1 MYKINNTPPKDILS
15 VIPKDEEIIW
25 HGRPD
30 LRRFCLTAIGIK
42 YILVYLIVITC
53 SIIYTRYGDFNL
65 ITILQVLVP
74 YLLSCCLAIILLVIV
89 GISQVLPTV
98 YVITSKRVIIK
109 SGLALIF
116 MLNVPFD
123 KIASIDK
130 NNYSDG
136 SGNISFKLIS
146 NKRVPFFASWPSVR
160 PWYFSNPEPTF
171 RCIADVDVIALKI
184 SEAAQSRVSEVNL
197 KKTNDIKNVKMQDGG
212 ITA

>member
-42 YILVYLIVITC
+42 YILVYLIIITC
-53 SIIYTRYGDFNL
+53 SIIYTRYGDFN
-65 ITILQVLVP
+65 
-74 YLLSCCLAIILLVIV
+74 
-89 GISQVLPTV
+89 
-98 YVITSKRVIIK
+98 VITSKRVIIK

-130 NNYSDG
+130 NHYSDG

-171 RCIADVDVIALKI
+171 RCIADVDVIALKL

-197 KKTNDIKNVKMQDGG
+197 KKINDIKNVKMQDGG

>member
-1 MYKINNTPPKDILS
+1 MYKINKTPPKDILS
-15 VIPKDEEIIW
+15 IIPEDEKIIW
-25 HGRPD
+25 YGRPD
-30 LRRFCLTAIGIK
+30 LRRFCLTALGLK
-42 YILVYLIVITC
+42 YIFFYLIIIFF
-53 SIIYTRYGDFNL
+53 SILYARFGDFNF
-65 ITILQVLVP
+65 IKIVQVLFP
-74 YLLSCCLAIILLVIV
+74 YLISSFLAVLLLIII
-89 GISQVLPTV
+89 GTSQVLPTI
-98 YVITSKRVIIK
+98 YVITSRRVIIR

-130 NNYSDG
+130 NHYSDG

-171 RCIADVDVIALKI
+171 RCIADVEVIALKL

>member
-15 VIPKDEEIIW
+15 VIPKDEVIIW

-42 YILVYLIVITC
+42 YILVYLIIITC

-65 ITILQVLVP
+65 ITFLQVLVP

-130 NNYSDG
+130 NHYSDG

-160 PWYFSNPEPTF
+160 PWYFSNPEPAF
-171 RCIADVDVIALKI
+171 RCIADVDVIALKL

-197 KKTNDIKNVKMQDGG
+197 KKINDTKNVKMQDGG

>member
-15 VIPKDEEIIW
+15 VIPKDEVIIW

-42 YILVYLIVITC
+42 YILVYLIIITC

-65 ITILQVLVP
+65 ITFLQVLVP
-74 YLLSCCLAIILLVIV
+74 YLLSCCLAIMLLVIV

-130 NNYSDG
+130 NHYSDG

-146 NKRVPFFASWPSVR
+146 KKRVPFFASWPSVR
-160 PWYFSNPEPTF
+160 PWYFSNPEPAF
-171 RCIADVDVIALKI
+171 RCIADVDVIALKL

-197 KKTNDIKNVKMQDGG
+197 KKINDIKNVKMQDGG

>member
-15 VIPKDEEIIW
+15 VIPKDEVIIW

-42 YILVYLIVITC
+42 YILVYLIIITC

-65 ITILQVLVP
+65 ITFLQVLVP
-74 YLLSCCLAIILLVIV
+74 YLLSCCLAIMLLVIV

-130 NNYSDG
+130 NHYSDG

-146 NKRVPFFASWPSVR
+146 KKRVPFFASWPSVR
-160 PWYFSNPEPTF
+160 PWYFSNPEPAF
-171 RCIADVDVIALKI
+171 RCIADVDVIALKL

-197 KKTNDIKNVKMQDGG
+197 KKINDTKNVKMQDGG